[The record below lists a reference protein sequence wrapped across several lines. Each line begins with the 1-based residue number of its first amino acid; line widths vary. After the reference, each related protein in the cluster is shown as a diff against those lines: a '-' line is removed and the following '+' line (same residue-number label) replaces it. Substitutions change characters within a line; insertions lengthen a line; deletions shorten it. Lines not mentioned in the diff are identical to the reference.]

1 MKQQLQVIQKQMLE
15 LMLYLTDTK
24 TNIKPGTIFMEV
36 TDKVQHDLNAIKL
49 NVDKAFEE
57 VPIYSGQ

>member
-15 LMLYLTDTK
+15 LMLYLSDTK
-24 TNIKPGTIFMEV
+24 THIKPGTIFMEV
-36 TDKVQHDLNAIKL
+36 TDKVQRDLSAIKL